1 MDNLINARLALK
13 SLFQTILEEETP
25 AQKRAGDI
33 LQSDEADTDVEKLSP
48 AQKAKL
54 QGAVNIRKAM
64 VKGEGGG
71 NPSGRMSGEG
81 SSESSEGNPLKGS
94 KGTDRRRKG
103 VR

>member
-1 MDNLINARLALK
+1 MSKVN
-13 SLFQTILEEETP
+13 
-25 AQKRAGDI
+25 
-33 LQSDEADTDVEKLSP
+33 KLSP

-81 SSESSEGNPLKGS
+81 SSESSEGSPLKGS
-94 KGTDRRRKG
+94 RGTDRRRKG